1 MPWVIAYQINIAY
14 QKKKKKNKP
23 IEYKRDEYK
32 PIDQQNNVAKIR
44 N

>member
-1 MPWVIAYQINIAY
+1 MSYSIS
-14 QKKKKKNKP
+14 NKP

>member
-1 MPWVIAYQINIAY
+1 MSYSISNKYSIS
-14 QKKKKKNKP
+14 KKKKKNKP